1 MTHISAAFRQL
12 STVSLAL
19 VLTASAFTHDR
30 EVSAERYRGGLPS
43 QAAATGGEEIANR
56 TRELADLW
64 TAEHVQ
70 MPLPPLVRHADVEA
84 AIARAAAVS
93 KDLVGDEIIGR
104 SVEGRAIHHL
114 KIGSGPF
121 GVLLWSQMHG
131 DEPSATVAIFDL
143 LAYLSRHRADAR
155 VAELLGELTL
165 HIVPMLNPDG
175 AERFQRRN
183 AQGIDIN
190 RDALRLQT
198 PEGRALKAL
207 RDRVEPSLGF
217 NLHNQNWR
225 TSVGT
230 PPRPAAISL
239 LAVAYDEAR
248 SENDGRRLAKRV
260 CAVVRD
266 AVEPLAPGMI
276 GRYDDSFEV
285 RAFGDNITRWGT
297 PVVLIETGP
306 LPSRTPDPAL
316 VQMNFVA
323 LVQALEAVASGGVN
337 RVDPDRYEKL
347 PMNGSSLLFT
357 RITGARIANPGIE
370 PFVADIGI
378 GASRAVTGSGSAR
391 RLGWSARIED
401 LGDLRVYGA
410 IEEIDG
416 TDLVAVPLG
425 DRSVTEGDVIEVS
438 AQRTS
443 RDRIAVGEP
452 GAIVL
457 LSPLDPRRYTVVRIV
472 SFDAPAD

>member
-1 MTHISAAFRQL
+1 MTHISATIRRL
-12 STVSLAL
+12 STLVLAL
-19 VLTASAFTHDR
+19 ILTAPGFTHEH
-30 EVSAERYRGGLPS
+30 EVSGEGRAGWLPS
-43 QAAATGGEEIANR
+43 RDAATADEGITGR

-84 AIARAAAVS
+84 AIDRAVREG
-93 KDLVGDEIIGR
+93 DGLVTDEIIGR
-104 SVEGRAIHHL
+104 SVEGRAIHHVT
-114 KIGSGPF
+114 IGHGPF

-131 DEPSATVAIFDL
+131 DEPSATVALFDL
-143 LAYLSRHRADAR
+143 LSYLSRHRAEPR
-155 VAELLGELTL
+155 VARLLDRMTL
-165 HIVPMLNPDG
+165 QIVPMLNPDG
-175 AERFQRRN
+175 AERFERRN

-190 RDALRLQT
+190 RDALRLET
-198 PEGRALKAL
+198 PEGRALKGL
-207 RDRVEPSLGF
+207 RDRFEPSLGF

-230 PPRPAAISL
+230 PPRPAAMSL

-248 SENDGRRLAKRV
+248 SENEGRRLAKRV
-260 CAVVRD
+260 CAVIRD

-306 LPSRTPDPAL
+306 FPSRAPDAAL

-323 LVQALEAVASGGVN
+323 LAQALHAVASD
-337 RVDPDRYEKL
+337 RAIRADPDRYEKL

-370 PFVADIGI
+370 PFIADIGI
-378 GASRAVTGSGSAR
+378 GASRAVTAAGSAR

-416 TDLVAVPLG
+416 NDLVAVPLG
-425 DRSVTEGDVIEVS
+425 NRAVTEGDVIEFGS
-438 AQRTS
+438 DRAS

-452 GAIVL
+452 AGIVL
-457 LSPLDPRRYTVVRIV
+457 LSPVDRRRYTVVRIV
-472 SFDAPAD
+472 RFEGVGG

>member
-1 MTHISAAFRQL
+1 MTHTFASTRPL
-12 STVSLAL
+12 STL
-19 VLTASAFTHDR
+19 VLTLILAVSANTHEH
-30 EVSAERYRGGLPS
+30 EVSAERHAGRLPS
-43 QAAATGGEEIANR
+43 QAAAAADEEITSR

-70 MPLPPLVRHADVEA
+70 MPLPPLARHADVQA
-84 AIARAAAVS
+84 AIARAIPDGNGLVS
-93 KDLVGDEIIGR
+93 DEIIGS
-104 SVEGRAIHHL
+104 SVEGRAIHHVA
-114 KIGSGPF
+114 IGRGPF

-131 DEPSATVAIFDL
+131 DEPSATVALFDL
-143 LAYLSRHRADAR
+143 LAYLSRHRADQP
-155 VAELLGELTL
+155 VAQLLDRLTL

-175 AERFQRRN
+175 AERFERRN

-207 RDRVEPSLGF
+207 RDRLGPALGF

-239 LAVAYDEAR
+239 LAVAYDETR
-248 SENDGRRLAKRV
+248 SENEGRRLAKRV
-260 CAVVRD
+260 CAVIRD

-276 GRYDDSFEV
+276 GRYDDGFEV
-285 RAFGDNITRWGT
+285 RAFGDNVTRWGT

-306 LPSRTPDPAL
+306 FPSRTPDEAL

-323 LVQALEAVASGGVN
+323 LVQALEAVASG
-337 RVDPDRYEKL
+337 RVSRADPDRYEKL

-378 GASRAVTGSGSAR
+378 GATRAVAGTANAR

-416 TDLVAVPLG
+416 TDLVAVPLR
-425 DRSVTEGDVIEVS
+425 DRPVTEGDLIALPSER
-438 AQRTS
+438 AAN
-443 RDRIAVGEP
+443 DRIAVGEP
-452 GAIVL
+452 GGIVL
-457 LSPLDPRRYTVVRIV
+457 LSPVDPRRYKVVRV
-472 SFDAPAD
+472 VRFDALGD

>member
-1 MTHISAAFRQL
+1 MSRIRIL
-12 STVSLAL
+12 STPLLAL
-19 VLTASAFTHDR
+19 ILTASAFTR
-30 EVSAERYRGGLPS
+30 PS
-43 QAAATGGEEIANR
+43 ELTAGRHAAPPHLRAAVPDETITSR
-56 TRELADLW
+56 THELATLW
-64 TAEHVQ
+64 TAGHLR
-70 MPLPPLVRHADVEA
+70 MPLPPLVRHADVET
-84 AIARAAAVS
+84 AIARAIADGNGLVS
-93 KDLVGDEIIGR
+93 DETIGR
-104 SVEGRAIHHL
+104 SVEGRAIHHVT
-114 KIGSGPF
+114 IGRGPF

-131 DEPSATVAIFDL
+131 DEPSATVALFDL
-143 LAYLSRHRADAR
+143 LAYLSRHRDDAGVIR
-155 VAELLGELTL
+155 LLDRLTL
-165 HIVPMLNPDG
+165 HLVPMVNPDG
-175 AERFQRRN
+175 AERFERRN

-207 RDRVEPSLGF
+207 RDRLAPSLGF

-230 PPRPAAISL
+230 PPRPAAMSL

-248 SENDGRRLAKRV
+248 SENAGRRLAKRV
-260 CAVVRD
+260 CAVIRD

-276 GRYDDSFEV
+276 GRYDDAFEV

-306 LPSRTPDPAL
+306 FPSRTPDAAL

-323 LVQALEAVASGGVN
+323 LVQALEAVASG
-337 RVDPDRYEKL
+337 RVHHADPDRYETL
-347 PMNGSSLLFT
+347 PMNASSLLFT
-357 RITGARIANPGIE
+357 RITGARIATPGIE

-378 GASRAVTGSGSAR
+378 GASRAVSGAGRAR

-401 LGDLRVYGA
+401 VGDLRVYGA

-416 TDLVAVPLG
+416 TDLIAMPL
-425 DRSVTEGDVIEVS
+425 DNRPFAEGEVIELPTRR
-438 AQRTS
+438 AA
-443 RDRIAVGEP
+443 RDRIAVGER

-457 LSPLDPRRYTVVRIV
+457 LSPLEGRRYKVVRIV
-472 SFDAPAD
+472 RFDAPEG

>member
-1 MTHISAAFRQL
+1 MSTIRRISTPLLALALTAAAFTQR
-12 STVSLAL
+12 TG
-19 VLTASAFTHDR
+19 LTA
-30 EVSAERYRGGLPS
+30 ERHAGGSPL
-43 QAAATGGEEIANR
+43 QAAAAADEAITSR
-56 TRELADLW
+56 TRELANLW
-64 TAEHVQ
+64 TAGHVR

-84 AIARAAAVS
+84 AIGRAIADGNGLVS
-93 KDLVGDEIIGR
+93 DETIGR
-104 SVEGRAIHHL
+104 SVEGRAIHHVT
-114 KIGSGPF
+114 IGRGPF

-131 DEPSATVAIFDL
+131 DEPSATVALFDL
-143 LAYLSRHRADAR
+143 LAYLSRHRADASVTQLLDR
-155 VAELLGELTL
+155 VTL
-165 HIVPMLNPDG
+165 HLVPMVNPDG
-175 AERFQRRN
+175 AERFERRN

-207 RDRVEPSLGF
+207 RDRLEPSLGF
-217 NLHNQNWR
+217 NLHNQSWR

-230 PPRPAAISL
+230 PPRPAAMSL
-239 LAVAYDEAR
+239 LAVAFDEAR
-248 SENDGRRLAKRV
+248 SEDAGRRLAKRV
-260 CAVVRD
+260 CAVIRD

-306 LPSRTPDPAL
+306 FPSRTPDAAL

-323 LVQALEAVASGGVN
+323 LVQALDAVASGRVN
-337 RVDPDRYEKL
+337 RADPDRYEKL
-347 PMNGSSLLFT
+347 PMNESSLLFT

-378 GASRAVTGSGSAR
+378 GATRAVAGSGSAR
-391 RLGWSARIED
+391 RLGWSARVED

-416 TDLVAVPLG
+416 TDLVAMPLG
-425 DRSVTEGDVIEVS
+425 DRPLAEGEVIELP
-438 AQRTS
+438 AGRAS
-443 RDRIAVGEP
+443 RGRIAVGEP

-457 LSPLDPRRYTVVRIV
+457 LSPLEGRRYSVVRIV
-472 SFDAPAD
+472 RFDAPGG